1 MNTLQGNGAHVTAP
15 ALTSQHLCST
25 AAISGPRLE
34 LAAKPAPAAVSP
46 VPVLV
51 TEKQVLFS
59 TAVAVPV
66 RPRAIHWWSE
76 VTGVALAA
84 IHRMQLTSRA
94 DGRQPRQYCPKR
106 YAFLEDSCMAREMDR
121 L

>member
-25 AAISGPRLE
+25 AAISGTPLR
-34 LAAKPAPAAVSP
+34 
-46 VPVLV
+46 
-51 TEKQVLFS
+51 
-59 TAVAVPV
+59 V

>member
-1 MNTLQGNGAHVTAP
+1 MNTIQGNGAHITAP
-15 ALTSQHLCST
+15 ALTSQHLRST
-25 AAISGPRLE
+25 APISKPQPD

-46 VPVLV
+46 VPVLI

-66 RPRAIHWWSE
+66 RPTASHWWSE
-76 VTGVALAA
+76 VTGVVLAV

-94 DGRQPRQYCPKR
+94 DGRLPRQYCPKR
-106 YAFLEDSCMAREMDR
+106 YAFLEYSCMAREMDR

>member
-1 MNTLQGNGAHVTAP
+1 MNTLQGDGADVTAP
-15 ALTSQHLCST
+15 ALASQHLGST
-25 AAISGPRLE
+25 AAISAPQLE
-34 LAAKPAPAAVSP
+34 LAPEPAPAAVSP
-46 VPVLV
+46 VPVLI

-59 TAVAVPV
+59 TAAAVPV
-66 RPRAIHWWSE
+66 RSTAFHWWSE

-94 DGRQPRQYCPKR
+94 DARQPRQYCPKR
-106 YAFLEDSCMAREMDR
+106 YAFLEESCMAREMGR